1 MKYLGIDYGEKRIG
15 ISLSDE
21 LGSLAFPYRI
31 IKNNQE
37 TIDLI
42 HNICGEENILEII
55 IGYSVDSGG
64 QDNLIMAEIKK
75 IKEKIEEELKL
86 PVHFEKEFMTTVH
99 ARNYLD
105 KNEIYGKEKNQAR
118 KTQQKKTEREDA
130 VAATLILQRYLDRKN
145 NTVFSN

>member
-37 TIDLI
+37 SLDLI
-42 HNICGEENILEII
+42 QNIGGEENKLEII
-55 IGYSVDSGG
+55 IGYSVNSEG
-64 QDNLIMAEIKK
+64 QDNFIMTEIKK
-75 IKEKIEEELKL
+75 IKERMEKELML
-86 PVHFEKEFMTTVH
+86 PVQLEKEFMTTVH
-99 ARNYLD
+99 ARNYLE

-118 KTQQKKTEREDA
+118 KIQYKKIEREDA

-145 NTVFSN
+145 NTIFNN